1 MWKNKRFAVVATLL
15 MGSLLLPAFAGATAL
30 NQAGLRLGRLVVSA
44 GSGGSGDGN
53 DLLVTVKFNTTPT
66 TVSKVK
72 LTFPSSFTLADGS
85 PTPTTSNLP
94 DTPAS
99 ITALPGT
106 LASTVTNASHT
117 ILVTGLTSASLTN
130 TTLYGFNIPAGS
142 ITNPSSSGQYN
153 VAVESEDSGGAA
165 IDSTTVPVSIVDG
178 STQYDQ
184 VTVTASVA
192 PNFSFS
198 LGANADTVP
207 QADPTAAQT
216 SSGVSML
223 ISTNSPLGYTAYV
236 KSANGGLVSATAS
249 HTISTGTFDASP
261 DSLGSGVTDYTFVPS
276 SGSLCTTS
284 CSGSVAYDAEYNIA
298 DGTHGGA
305 FNSTNFASFVAR
317 SGYSG
322 GDNFTLK
329 ERVRV
334 DATVPYANDYTD
346 TLTIVAAG
354 NF

>member
-1 MWKNKRFAVVATLL
+1 MWKNKRFLAVAAILGT
-15 MGSLLLPAFAGATAL
+15 SLFMPALAGATSL
-30 NQAGLRLGRLVVSA
+30 NQAGLRLGRLLVSA
-44 GSGGSGDGN
+44 GSGGAGDGN
-53 DLLVTVKFNTTPT
+53 DLLVTVKFHTNPT
-66 TVSKVK
+66 SVAKLK
-72 LTFPSSFTLADGS
+72 LTFDSNFTLTDGT
-85 PTPTTSNLP
+85 PTPTTTDFP

-106 LASTVTNASHT
+106 LASTVTDSSHT
-117 ILVTGLTSASLTN
+117 ILVTGITSASLDN
-130 TTLYGFNIPAGS
+130 STLFGFNIPAGS
-142 ITNPSSSGQYN
+142 ITNPSSAGQYSID
-153 VAVESEDSGGAA
+153 VESEDSGGAA

-178 STQYDQ
+178 SAEYDQ
-184 VTVTASVA
+184 VTVNASVA

-198 LGANADTVP
+198 LGANSDTVP
-207 QADPTAAQT
+207 TADPSAPQT
-216 SSGVSML
+216 SSGVNML

-236 KSANGGLVSATAS
+236 RSANGGLLSSSAS
-249 HTISTGTFDASP
+249 HTIATGTFDGSP
-261 DSLGSGVTDYTFVPS
+261 DSLGNGVTDYTFVPS

-284 CSGSVAYDAEYNIA
+284 CSGSVAYDGEYNVA

-305 FNSTNFASFVAR
+305 FNGTNFASFVAR

-334 DATVPYANDYTD
+334 DATVPYANDYSD
-346 TLTIVAAG
+346 ILTIVAAG